1 MSTYH
6 NTLAFAHAQDVADPL
21 RAFREEFH
29 FPQHAG
35 APVIYFTGNSLGL
48 QPKAAAAALQQELDD
63 WARFGVEGHFLAK
76 HPWYSYHEELTAST
90 ARMAGALPEEVV
102 VMNQL
107 TSNLHFLLVSF
118 YRPQG
123 RRVKILTETRP
134 FPSDTYAFASQIAF
148 HGGDPETDLVE
159 VQPRAGEHTL
169 RTEDIVA
176 KINELGDD
184 LALVCFGGV
193 NFYTGQAFEMAAIT
207 KAAHGVGANVGF
219 DLAHAAGNLHL
230 KLHDWNMDFAC
241 WCSYKYLNS
250 GPGSVA
256 GAFVHQR
263 HLGHRPAQV
272 RTTPKP
278 AQGLPMQEGT
288 LRAASSPAGSLAGDP
303 AKVSGNGD
311 RAEVYLGH
319 GLPLLAGW
327 WGHDKAERFKMERT
341 FRPMPTAEAW
351 QVSNAPVFSMA
362 VHRVALEQ
370 FDRAGIARLR
380 AKSEQLTGYLAFII
394 AEVAKD
400 TDTDLEVI
408 TPNDPAQRGCQLS
421 VLAHGH
427 GKALFN
433 RLTERG
439 VVADWREPN
448 VIRVAP
454 VPMYNSFEDVHRFGE
469 ILKAALVNA

>member
-6 NTLAFAHAQDVADPL
+6 NTLAFAHAQDAADPL

-48 QPKAAAAALQQELDD
+48 QPKAAAAALRQELDD
-63 WARFGVEGHFLAK
+63 WARYGVEGHFLAK

-90 ARMAGALPEEVV
+90 ARMVGALPEEVV

-176 KINELGDD
+176 KINELGDE

-193 NFYTGQAFEMAAIT
+193 NFYTGQAFDMAAIT
-207 KAAHGVGANVGF
+207 KAAHAVGAKAGF

-263 HLGHRPAQV
+263 HLG
-272 RTTPKP
+272 K
-278 AQGLPMQEGT
+278 
-288 LRAASSPAGSLAGDP
+288 D
-303 AKVSGNGD
+303 
-311 RAEVYLGH
+311 
-319 GLPLLAGW
+319 LPLFAGW

-421 VLAHGH
+421 ILAHGH

-433 RLTERG
+433 RLTDRG

-454 VPMYNSFEDVHRFGE
+454 VPMYNNFEDVHRFGK
-469 ILKAALVNA
+469 ILAECLVAKH

>member
-1 MSTYH
+1 MPVIFE
-6 NTLAFAHAQDVADPL
+6 NTPAFAKAQDATDPL
-21 RAFREEFH
+21 RAFRDEFL
-29 FPQHAG
+29 FPQHDGKPA
-35 APVIYFTGNSLGL
+35 IYFTGNSLGL
-48 QPKAAAAALQQELDD
+48 QPKGAADALKQELDD

-90 ARMAGALPEEVV
+90 ARMVGALPEEVV

-107 TSNLHFLLVSF
+107 TSNLHFLLVTF
-118 YRPQG
+118 YRPAG
-123 RRVKILTETRP
+123 KRVKILTETRP

-148 HGGDPETDLVE
+148 HGGDPDRDLVE

-176 KINELGDD
+176 KINELGEE

-193 NFYTGQAFEMAAIT
+193 NFYTGQAFDMAAIT
-207 KAAHGVGANVGF
+207 KAAHAVGAVAGF

-230 KLHDWNMDFAC
+230 QLHDSGADFAC

-263 HLGHRPAQV
+263 HLG
-272 RTTPKP
+272 K
-278 AQGLPMQEGT
+278 
-288 LRAASSPAGSLAGDP
+288 
-303 AKVSGNGD
+303 
-311 RAEVYLGH
+311 
-319 GLPLLAGW
+319 GLPLFAGW

-341 FRPMPTAEAW
+341 FKPMSTAEAW

-370 FDRAGIARLR
+370 FDRAGIANLR

-394 AEVAKD
+394 AEVAKE
-400 TDTDLEVI
+400 TGSNLEVI

-421 VLAHGH
+421 ILAHGH

-433 RLTERG
+433 KLTERG
-439 VVADWREPN
+439 VIADWREPN

-454 VPMYNSFEDVHRFGE
+454 VPLYNGFEDVYRFGK
-469 ILKAALVNA
+469 ILTECLVGSH

>member
-263 HLGHRPAQV
+263 HLG
-272 RTTPKP
+272 K
-278 AQGLPMQEGT
+278 
-288 LRAASSPAGSLAGDP
+288 D
-303 AKVSGNGD
+303 
-311 RAEVYLGH
+311 
-319 GLPLLAGW
+319 LPLFAGW

-400 TDTDLEVI
+400 TDTDLEVT

>member
-1 MSTYH
+1 MSNYH
-6 NTLAFAHAQDVADPL
+6 NTLAFSHAQDAADPL
-21 RAFREEFH
+21 RAFRDEFH

-90 ARMAGALPEEVV
+90 ARMVGALPEEVV

-263 HLGHRPAQV
+263 HLG
-272 RTTPKP
+272 K
-278 AQGLPMQEGT
+278 
-288 LRAASSPAGSLAGDP
+288 D
-303 AKVSGNGD
+303 
-311 RAEVYLGH
+311 
-319 GLPLLAGW
+319 LPLFAGW

-454 VPMYNSFEDVHRFGE
+454 VPMYNSFEDVWRFGQ
-469 ILKAALVNA
+469 ILTECLVGKQ

>member
-1 MSTYH
+1 MSNYH
-6 NTLAFAHAQDVADPL
+6 NTLAFSHAQDAADPL
-21 RAFREEFH
+21 RAFRDEFH

-263 HLGHRPAQV
+263 HLG
-272 RTTPKP
+272 K
-278 AQGLPMQEGT
+278 
-288 LRAASSPAGSLAGDP
+288 D
-303 AKVSGNGD
+303 
-311 RAEVYLGH
+311 
-319 GLPLLAGW
+319 LPLFAGW

>member
-1 MSTYH
+1 MPVIFE
-6 NTLAFAHAQDVADPL
+6 NTPAFAKAQDAADPL
-21 RAFREEFH
+21 RAFRDEFH
-29 FPQHAG
+29 FPQHQG
-35 APVIYFTGNSLGL
+35 KPVIYFTGNSLGL
-48 QPKAAAAALQQELDD
+48 QPKAAADALKQELDD

-90 ARMAGALPEEVV
+90 ARMVGALPEEVV

-118 YRPQG
+118 YRPAG
-123 RRVKILTETRP
+123 KRTKILTETRP

-148 HGGDPETDLVE
+148 HGGDPEKDLVE

-176 KINELGDD
+176 KINELGDT

-193 NFYTGQAFEMAAIT
+193 NFYTGQAFDLSAIT
-207 KAAHGVGANVGF
+207 KAAHAVGANVGF

-230 KLHDWNMDFAC
+230 KLHDIGADFAC
-241 WCSYKYLNS
+241 WCTYKYLNS

-263 HLGHRPAQV
+263 HLG
-272 RTTPKP
+272 K
-278 AQGLPMQEGT
+278 
-288 LRAASSPAGSLAGDP
+288 
-303 AKVSGNGD
+303 
-311 RAEVYLGH
+311 
-319 GLPLLAGW
+319 GLPLFAGW
-327 WGHDKAERFKMERT
+327 WGHDKAERFKMDRT
-341 FRPMPTAEAW
+341 FKPMPTAEAW

-362 VHRVALEQ
+362 LHRVALEQ
-370 FDRAGIARLR
+370 FDRAGIANLR

-394 AEVAKD
+394 AEVEKA
-400 TDTDLEVI
+400 TGTNLEVI

-421 VLAHGH
+421 ILAHGH

-433 RLTERG
+433 KLTERG
-439 VVADWREPN
+439 VIADWREPN

-454 VPMYNSFEDVHRFGE
+454 VPMYNSFEDVFRFGE
-469 ILKAALVNA
+469 ALRASLTV

>member
-6 NTLAFAHAQDVADPL
+6 NTLAFAHAQDAADPL
-21 RAFREEFH
+21 RPFQDEFH

-90 ARMAGALPEEVV
+90 ARMVGALPEEVV

-148 HGGDPETDLVE
+148 HGGDPTNDLVE

-176 KINELGDD
+176 KINELGDE

-193 NFYTGQAFEMAAIT
+193 NFYTGQAFDMAAIT
-207 KAAHGVGANVGF
+207 TAAHGVGANVGF

-263 HLGHRPAQV
+263 HLG
-272 RTTPKP
+272 K
-278 AQGLPMQEGT
+278 
-288 LRAASSPAGSLAGDP
+288 D
-303 AKVSGNGD
+303 
-311 RAEVYLGH
+311 
-319 GLPLLAGW
+319 LPLFAGW

-454 VPMYNSFEDVHRFGE
+454 VPIYNSFEDVHRFGE